1 MMWIYCFESL
11 RLDDF
16 VKCEK
21 MNPLIKKCLMVV
33 YVQLME
39 FLYMKIGTEKINLA
53 SKSSLKI

>member
-21 MNPLIKKCLMVV
+21 MNPLIKKCFSKVLNGGLCTVNGVFV
-33 YVQLME
+33 YE
-39 FLYMKIGTEKINLA
+39 DWHRKK
-53 SKSSLKI
+53 

>member
-1 MMWIYCFESL
+1 
-11 RLDDF
+11 
-16 VKCEK
+16 
-21 MNPLIKKCLMVV
+21 MVV